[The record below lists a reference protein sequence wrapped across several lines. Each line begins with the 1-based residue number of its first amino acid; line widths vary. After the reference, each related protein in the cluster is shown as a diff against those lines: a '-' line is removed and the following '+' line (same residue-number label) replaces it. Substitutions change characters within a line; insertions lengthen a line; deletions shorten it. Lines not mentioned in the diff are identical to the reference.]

1 MGNFLS
7 RMFDRNGN
15 PTGKGKGKLAPQ
27 EFVDILIARSD
38 EIFRSMY
45 RLFSHDLEFKGDE
58 KTLALEARIL
68 SLWITTLSTPS
79 KTYREMLHA
88 ASAQRMGLTTEQADM
103 FLAETDI
110 RYRTYFE
117 AYDMWMESH
126 RHTDH
131 IGPAIIDTIMNGNVG
146 RTIGKNGLPLVGM
159 NESFQVQFAFSA
171 AFEATLKM
179 VEKIKNERGI
189 EELP

>member
-7 RMFDRNGN
+7 RMFARNDRLM
-15 PTGKGKGKLAPQ
+15 GKGKGKLAPK
-27 EFVDILIARSD
+27 EFVDILLARSD
-38 EIFRSMY
+38 EIFRSMH
-45 RLFSHDLEFKGDE
+45 RLFSHDLGFKGNE

-68 SLWITTLSTPS
+68 SLWITTLCIPS

-88 ASAQRMGLTTEQADM
+88 ASAQRMGLTTEQADLL
-103 FLAETDI
+103 LAETDI
-110 RYRTYFE
+110 RYRTYSE
-117 AYDMWMESH
+117 AYDMWIESH
-126 RHTDH
+126 GHTDH

-146 RTIGKNGLPLVGM
+146 RTIKKDGLPLVGM
-159 NESFQVQFAFSA
+159 KESFEVQFAFGA

>member
-7 RMFDRNGN
+7 RVFDRSDK
-15 PTGKGKGKLAPQ
+15 PSGKGKGKLAPN
-27 EFVDILIARSD
+27 EFVDILLARSD
-38 EIFRSMY
+38 DIFRSMY
-45 RLFSHDLEFKGDE
+45 RLFSHDLGFNGDE

-68 SLWITTLSTPS
+68 SLWITALCTPS
-79 KTYREMLHA
+79 KTYRDMLHA
-88 ASAQRMGLTTEQADM
+88 TSAQRMGLTTEQADM

-117 AYDMWMESH
+117 AHDMWIESH
-126 RHTDH
+126 KHTDH

-146 RTIGKNGLPLVGM
+146 RTIEKNGLPLVGM
-159 NESFQVQFAFSA
+159 NESFQAQFAFSA

-179 VEKIKNERGI
+179 IEKIKNERGI